1 MLKSTSVSMP
11 SAQSQPRNGSASVGV
26 IASAVL
32 GLGLVLILCSGTLSA
47 APPFEMSGELDV
59 IIKEDFDHNHFEYD
73 YFIRDDTGRDW
84 YQLEF
89 ERTPPGHL
97 KTGQKI
103 RVRGEPKGKKFR
115 VESLEEEG
123 SAPSDPLA
131 VPGDE
136 AAVAVDEHKAVVL
149 MVNLTN
155 ATVGQSPS
163 QIIGNMFTN
172 DRSVDKLYREA
183 SRGQM
188 GFPADTDRDGQPD
201 VFGPF
206 NIPHD
211 NSTCKYYDWAYAT
224 ESAAEAAGVDLSL
237 YRHRVFVLPN
247 TSNLPAC
254 SWAGVANVGC
264 GTFCRAWIAGSSGM
278 IYAHELGHN
287 LNMAHAGT
295 DPEND
300 GTINNVYGDYSDPM
314 GGATSSWYLFNAG
327 HMDQMGW
334 YGGIPGAVT
343 TLMGSGTYDI
353 AAIGMDPWTSGA
365 PAALKIYKPDTKD
378 YYYLSYRQP
387 IGDFNQLSTTY
398 TKGVNVHRYK
408 GSGYGYTTHV
418 TTLTDGGLFTDS
430 ANGISVYQLG
440 RSGDYARVQV
450 SFGCAP
456 LPPSVGLAPATLT
469 RQPGSSVEFSVSVTD
484 QGTGCGGGYYAI
496 DGQGDLA
503 ASVTPSSLA
512 LSAGQTGSAKLV
524 ADAVGAPD
532 GSYRIEAIVTH
543 LDAEDP
549 NRAET
554 VASATLIV
562 DGTAPSVPAGLAGSS
577 DNKGAITLTWQAAS
591 DALSGVT
598 SYDVARDGVFIGQT
612 STISFKDSGT
622 VSGTT
627 YQYSVSARD
636 GAGNQS
642 AASPRL
648 SVTSSGKTTGKP
660 RK

>member
-1 MLKSTSVSMP
+1 MFNDTSVSMP
-11 SAQSQPRNGSASVGV
+11 SSRTRPPCGSASRGPL
-26 IASAVL
+26 ASAGLAL
-32 GLGLVLILCSGTLSA
+32 GLLLILSSGNLSA
-47 APPFEMSGELDV
+47 APLFEMSGELDV
-59 IIKEDFDHNHFEYD
+59 IIKEDFDRHHFEYD

-97 KTGQKI
+97 KSGQKI
-103 RVRGEPKGKKFR
+103 RVRGEPKGKKLR

-123 SAPSDPLA
+123 AAPSDPLA

-136 AAVAVDEHKAVVL
+136 AAVAVDERKAVVL

-155 ATVGQSPS
+155 ATVGQTRS

-172 DRSVDKLYREA
+172 TRSVDKLYREA
-183 SRGQM
+183 SLGQM
-188 GFPADTDRDGQPD
+188 SFQADTDSDGQPD

-206 NIPHD
+206 SIPHD
-211 NSTCKYYDWAYAT
+211 NATCNYYDWAYAA
-224 ESAAEAAGVDLSL
+224 ESAAQAAGVDLSL

-264 GTFCRAWIAGSSGM
+264 GTFCRAWIAGSTGI

-300 GTINNVYGDYSDPM
+300 GAINNVYGDYSDPM
-314 GGATSSWYLFNAG
+314 GGSTSSWYLFNAG
-327 HMDQMGW
+327 HNDQMGW

-343 TLMGSGTYDI
+343 TVMGSGTFDI

-408 GSGYGYTTHV
+408 GSGYGYTTHI
-418 TTLTDGGLFTDS
+418 TTLTDGGLFSDS
-430 ANGISVYQLG
+430 ANGISVYQVG
-440 RSGDYARVQV
+440 RTGDYARVQV

-469 RQPGSSVEFSVSVTD
+469 LQPGSSAEFSVSVTD
-484 QGTGCGGGYYAI
+484 QSSGCGGGYYAI
-496 DGQGDLA
+496 DSRGELS
-503 ASVTPSSLA
+503 ASVTPSSLT

-524 ADAVGAPD
+524 AETFDAAD
-532 GSYRIEAIVTH
+532 GSYRIDVVVT
-543 LDAEDP
+543 DTNGA
-549 NRAET
+549 NT
-554 VASATLIV
+554 VASATLVV
-562 DGTAPSVPAGLAGSS
+562 DGTTPSVPAGLAGSS

-591 DALSGVT
+591 DVLSGIAGYSV
-598 SYDVARDGVFIGQT
+598 YRNDELLGQT
-612 STISFKDSGT
+612 SATSYKDSGT
-622 VSGTT
+622 VIGQT

-642 AASPRL
+642 AASPPL
-648 SVTSSGKTTGKP
+648 SVTASGKSTGKP
-660 RK
+660 PK

>member
-1 MLKSTSVSMP
+1 MFNDTSVSMP
-11 SAQSQPRNGSASVGV
+11 SSRTPPPCGSASRGPL
-26 IASAVL
+26 ASAGLAL
-32 GLGLVLILCSGTLSA
+32 GLLLILSSGNLSA
-47 APPFEMSGELDV
+47 APLFEMSGELDV
-59 IIKEDFDHNHFEYD
+59 IIKEDFDRHHFEYD

-97 KTGQKI
+97 KSGQKI
-103 RVRGEPKGKKFR
+103 RVRGEPKGKKLR

-123 SAPSDPLA
+123 AAPSDPLA

-136 AAVAVDEHKAVVL
+136 AAVAVDERKAVVL

-155 ATVGQSPS
+155 ATVGQTRS

-172 DRSVDKLYREA
+172 TRSVDKLYREA
-183 SRGQM
+183 SLGQM
-188 GFPADTDRDGQPD
+188 SFQADTDSDGQPD

-206 NIPHD
+206 SIPHD
-211 NSTCKYYDWAYAT
+211 NATCNYYDWAYAA
-224 ESAAEAAGVDLSL
+224 ESAAQAAGVDLSL

-264 GTFCRAWIAGSSGM
+264 GTFCRAWIAGSTGI

-300 GTINNVYGDYSDPM
+300 GAINNVYGDYSDPM
-314 GGATSSWYLFNAG
+314 GGSTSSWYLFNAG
-327 HMDQMGW
+327 HNDQMGW

-343 TLMGSGTYDI
+343 TVMGSGTFDI

-408 GSGYGYTTHV
+408 GSGYGYTTHI
-418 TTLTDGGLFTDS
+418 TTLTDGGLFSDS
-430 ANGISVYQLG
+430 ANGISVYQVG
-440 RSGDYARVQV
+440 RTGDYARVQV

-469 RQPGSSVEFSVSVTD
+469 LQPGSSAEFSVSVTD
-484 QGTGCGGGYYAI
+484 QSSGCGGGYYAI
-496 DGQGDLA
+496 DSRGELS
-503 ASVTPSSLA
+503 ASVTPSSLT

-524 ADAVGAPD
+524 AETFDAAD
-532 GSYRIEAIVTH
+532 GSYRIDVVVT
-543 LDAEDP
+543 DTNGA
-549 NRAET
+549 NT
-554 VASATLIV
+554 VASATLVV
-562 DGTAPSVPAGLAGSS
+562 DGTTPSVPAGLAGSS

-591 DALSGVT
+591 DVLSGIAGYSV
-598 SYDVARDGVFIGQT
+598 YRNDELLGQT
-612 STISFKDSGT
+612 SATSYKDSGT
-622 VSGTT
+622 VIGQT

-642 AASPRL
+642 AASPPL
-648 SVTSSGKTTGKP
+648 SVTASGKSTGKP
-660 RK
+660 PK